1 MNLPAST
8 CATLVRDGDRDRYL
22 ATLYFPAALRPA
34 IFALHALDLELARVV
49 ATTTEPMIGEIRLA
63 WWREA
68 LLKLDVGQ
76 APAQPLLQ
84 AIAADV
90 LPHGISGRSLE
101 TMEDAFHSLLIG
113 RLMGEALETYVT
125 TRGGALFMAIGHVLD
140 DDHHWPRELGAGWA
154 LGELARNPDPERVD
168 ADALRA
174 FDFTPVITGVPPV
187 LRPLAALA
195 KLARRDRRRWLA
207 GQPPEPR
214 GGFGRQ
220 AAMLGMIV
228 TGS

>member
-1 MNLPAST
+1 MTTSDT

-22 ATLYFPAALRPA
+22 STLYFPAALRPA

-68 LLKLDVGQ
+68 LLKLDSGQ
-76 APAQPLLQ
+76 VPAQPLLQ

-113 RLMGEALETYVT
+113 KLKGEALETYVI
-125 TRGGALFMAIGHVLD
+125 TRGGALFMAIGHVLKVG
-140 DDHHWPRELGAGWA
+140 HHWPRELGAGWA
-154 LGELARNPDPERVD
+154 VGELAREPSPGRVD
-168 ADALRA
+168 TEALHA
-174 FDFTPVITGVPPV
+174 FDFKPVITGVPPV

-207 GQPPEPR
+207 GRLPEPR
-214 GGFGRQ
+214 GSLGRQ
-220 AAMLGMIV
+220 AAMLKMIV
-228 TGS
+228 SGS

>member
-1 MNLPAST
+1 MPPDT

-22 ATLYFPAALRPA
+22 ATLYAPASVRPA
-34 IFALHALDLELARVV
+34 LFALHALDLELARVV

-68 LLKLDVGQ
+68 LLKLDLKQV
-76 APAQPLLQ
+76 PAQPVLR
-84 AIAADV
+84 AIATDV
-90 LPHGISGRSLE
+90 LPYGISGRSLE

-113 RLMGEALETYVT
+113 KLRGEALETYVI
-125 TRGGALFMAIGHVLD
+125 TRGGALFTAIGHVLD
-140 DDHHWPRELGAGWA
+140 VDHHWPRELGAGWA
-154 LGELARNPDPERVD
+154 LGELAREPLPERVD
-168 ADALRA
+168 GDALRA
-174 FDFTPVITGVPPV
+174 FDFTPVCTGVPVP

-214 GGFGRQ
+214 GSLGRQ
-220 AAMLGMIV
+220 AAMLNMIV
-228 TGS
+228 TGR